1 MTSSRT
7 RGPVDLGHCSM
18 LETGR
23 KAFSNEDKRAAI
35 EQAIREQLRIVERSL
50 RRIPA
55 FAKGIQ
61 LPQLE
66 EEHEC

>member
-1 MTSSRT
+1 
-7 RGPVDLGHCSM
+7 M